1 MQVLCELFGK
11 SKQAYYQHDD
21 ERTLSKAAMR
31 SFALDYARE
40 IREKDPGMGM
50 LKIWYMYQ
58 KKFRMEQDILGRDA
72 FVDLLEEEGM
82 KVRLRIRK
90 PRTTDSSHDLPLFP
104 NLVRDFIPDAPNQL
118 FVSDITYI
126 EIWINEVEYKF
137 CYLSLIMDAYTKEI
151 AGWSVGDTLETAFP
165 LEALRMALRRLEGI
179 DHNAIHHSDRGVQY
193 ASRAYTN
200 LLKENHISI
209 SMTESGDPKE
219 DSQAEHINNTMKNE
233 LLKGLTF
240 NNIEEVRSAV
250 AKAVEFYNNLRPHMS
265 LGMLTPAQAASLSGE
280 IKKNWRSYREE
291 AIKEKQKVRG

>member
-1 MQVLCELFGK
+1 
-11 SKQAYYQHDD
+11 
-21 ERTLSKAAMR
+21 
-31 SFALDYARE
+31 
-40 IREKDPGMGM
+40 
-50 LKIWYMYQ
+50 
-58 KKFRMEQDILGRDA
+58 
-72 FVDLLEEEGM
+72 
-82 KVRLRIRK
+82 
-90 PRTTDSSHDLPLFP
+90 
-104 NLVRDFIPDAPNQL
+104 
-118 FVSDITYI
+118 
-126 EIWINEVEYKF
+126 
-137 CYLSLIMDAYTKEI
+137 MDAYTKEI

-165 LEALRMALRRLEGI
+165 LEALRMVLRRLEGI

-219 DSQAEHINNTMKNE
+219 NSQAERINNTMKNE

-265 LGMLTPAQAASLSGE
+265 LGMLTPAQAAGLSGE